1 MSLLCKYRCRSR
13 ISGFFISRVLV
24 VQATDERV
32 FQVHPENSEWTC
44 YEQNASLEI
53 LSFFGFESTIEK
65 MAMKQY
71 SQSVAKGKEVIDY
84 FIKEL
89 KNEGVT
95 YVAPWQPSDN
105 EDKET
110 DEKYER
116 ISLLLAKWGREWVVI
131 IFRVL

>member
-1 MSLLCKYRCRSR
+1 
-13 ISGFFISRVLV
+13 
-24 VQATDERV
+24 
-32 FQVHPENSEWTC
+32 VHPENSDWTC

-95 YVAPWQPSDN
+95 YVAPWQPPQND
-105 EDKET
+105 DKET
-110 DEKYER
+110 DEKYGRGYTRPKAYCRGNDEKEIREFER
-116 ISLLLAKWGREWVVI
+116 MAEEKKGAGKKKQ
-131 IFRVL
+131 